1 MDERKFPKHHPCRT
15 VEANSGGRCATSPAP
30 TANCSM
36 PPPRLPLPLG
46 LGSSSCC
53 FRILRPPVPS
63 PRCIL
68 LRANPFAAAAAPPPV
83 VGRHPNLQPPSRIQ
97 HFSTTAPRYEVELPS
112 TKEGKRSSLAKSL
125 SDRLDHMQAAI
136 FMAGQKINDLTGYSG
151 IEALKRDID
160 AQEARLVAAKATVK
174 EAKAEYKAAIARRS
188 DSQKEVNELLQR
200 KNTWSPTD
208 LERFTELYRSDH
220 ANEQAEIQAQNRLT
234 EVEKDVD
241 RASGELSKS
250 ILTRYHEEQVWS
262 DKIRRASTWGTW
274 MLMGFNIV
282 LFIVV
287 QLGLEPWKRRRLV
300 NNFEEKVRGMLKE
313 EKEMIMLAQGVAVEG
328 AAVAIAS
335 EPTDASMGTLID
347 ASTVAST
354 VASTGVLNAGEEAKT
369 AEAADDS
376 GVTSVPTAEDTNS
389 DEHAAAVDAEEVLA
403 AAGDDEGYLYDPEEE
418 GMDMWSVTVH
428 RLRKYFREERVTVP
442 QIEISLWVIEGFVA
456 GALTSITIMATFAL
470 LDLM

>member
-1 MDERKFPKHHPCRT
+1 
-15 VEANSGGRCATSPAP
+15 
-30 TANCSM
+30 M
-36 PPPRLPLPLG
+36 PPPRLFLG
-46 LGSSSCC
+46 LSLNSSTSCL
-53 FRILRPPVPS
+53 RILLRPPIPS

-68 LRANPFAAAAAPPPV
+68 LRANPLAAPAPA
-83 VGRHPNLQPPSRIQ
+83 HTSLCKLQPPRPIQ
-97 HFSTTAPRYEVELPS
+97 HFSTTAPRYEAELPS
-112 TKEGKRSSLAKSL
+112 AKEGKRSSLAKSL

-160 AQEARLVAAKATVK
+160 AQEARLVTAKATVK

-234 EVEKDVD
+234 EVEKEVD
-241 RASGELSKS
+241 RISSELSKS

-313 EKEMIMLAQGVAVEG
+313 EKEMIMMAQGVVPEG
-328 AAVAIAS
+328 AVAVTL
-335 EPTDASMGTLID
+335 EPTGSLTDATEVEEVKTQAD
-347 ASTVAST
+347 ATTMTESDGISVTEGATATPDDTDRDGPIPEVGE
-354 VASTGVLNAGEEAKT
+354 GVEEYKGEE
-369 AEAADDS
+369 D
-376 GVTSVPTAEDTNS
+376 
-389 DEHAAAVDAEEVLA
+389 
-403 AAGDDEGYLYDPEEE
+403 YYDPEEE
-418 GMDMWSVTVH
+418 GMNVWQVTMH
-428 RLRKYFREERVTVP
+428 RLRKCFTEEIVTVP

-456 GALTSITIMATFAL
+456 GALTSMTVMWTLLL
-470 LDLM
+470 LDGM